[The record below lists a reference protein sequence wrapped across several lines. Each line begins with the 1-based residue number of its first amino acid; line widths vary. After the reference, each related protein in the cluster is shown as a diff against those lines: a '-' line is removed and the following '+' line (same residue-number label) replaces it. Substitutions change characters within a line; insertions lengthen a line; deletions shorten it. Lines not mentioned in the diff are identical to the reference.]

1 MILEQRLKD
10 QTYIFFN
17 FRLSYNYVQNNARKK
32 LLKASTEASEKG
44 GVQHVLAIV
53 KADGS
58 LDMSGSDNIVSA
70 ILNNVS
76 FYQNLKD
83 ILTTSRQNTGN
94 ILPSHMLSFPLLPCY
109 PYANEWKGS
118 KRMQGVLDSYL
129 TAAGYGKYRHKL
141 GQGVAPP
148 GWPVDVPWAGYT
160 GGISCCRNQPSKSRE
175 ACS

>member
-1 MILEQRLKD
+1 MS
-10 QTYIFFN
+10 N
-17 FRLSYNYVQNNARKK
+17 NNARKK

-58 LDMSGSDNIVSA
+58 LDMSGSDTIVSA

-109 PYANEWKGS
+109 PYADEWKSSKMMLQGMGS
-118 KRMQGVLDSYL
+118 MGTRLGRGWLHLAGQLMYL
-129 TAAGYGKYRHKL
+129 GL
-141 GQGVAPP
+141 GILVP
-148 GWPVDVPWAGYT
+148 GD
-160 GGISCCRNQPSKSRE
+160 QD
-175 ACS
+175 